1 MQARTG
7 ADKDAV
13 PVKNLVS
20 LSKPAL
26 ERCGRMR
33 PAVATDRW
41 TVEWSPE
48 LGIGK
53 KSLVRKKDD
62 PLDGNHAQVG
72 DQNRSAEAVAGDY
85 D

>member
-1 MQARTG
+1 
-7 ADKDAV
+7 
-13 PVKNLVS
+13 
-20 LSKPAL
+20 
-26 ERCGRMR
+26 MR